1 MDNRNKTIEEMIAS
15 GEIGTMTECAYG
27 SAVADR
33 ECENT
38 LNSLPIKIK
47 EAIKENKEDNNY

>member
-1 MDNRNKTIEEMIAS
+1 MNNNKTIEEMIAS

-27 SAVADR
+27 SAVADT

-38 LNSLPIKIK
+38 LKK
-47 EAIKENKEDNNY
+47 KVVKDEEATEEKVED